1 VGAEPDV
8 AAGVAAGSPDPA
20 AVPTSLDSG
29 HYARLDARLASWD
42 ETLVRRYPGDDGSRQ
57 PVHTVYVP
65 ADRFHAGLPAEWGAS
80 AADLLASHAPDTATL
95 ADVVGIPVDLA
106 EQVRPR
112 LVAKL
117 ATEPIEDL
125 RIDFEDGYGP
135 HPDAEED
142 AAAVDAAD
150 ALAESVGAGT
160 APPYVGIRFKSL
172 EASTRRRGIR
182 TLDLFLT
189 RLAATSGLPDGLTVT
204 LPKVTGVAQVEAFA
218 DLCAAW
224 ERANGL
230 PDGRLRFEIQ
240 IETPQAIL
248 AADGTATVAG
258 MLHAAAGRVS
268 GLHYGTYD
276 YSAALGVSAAYQS
289 LEHPVADHAKAV
301 MQVVAAATGVR
312 VADGSTNVLPVGD
325 RAAVHAAW
333 RLHARL
339 VRRSLERAFY
349 QGWDLHPG
357 HLVTRYAATYAFYR
371 AGFPAAADR
380 LRAYLGRAATGV
392 LDEPATAQAM
402 ASLLVRG
409 LHSGA
414 LDEAE
419 VTGRTGVGRD
429 VLDGFYR
436 RRVG

>member
-1 VGAEPDV
+1 VH
-8 AAGVAAGSPDPA
+8 
-20 AVPTSLDSG
+20 TSLASEPG
-29 HYARLDARLASWD
+29 SKLGSELYARLDDRLAAWD

-65 ADRFHAGLPAEWGAS
+65 ADRFHAGLPAEWGTT
-80 AADLLASHAPDTATL
+80 AAALLTEHAPDPATL

-106 EQVRPR
+106 ERILPR
-112 LVAKL
+112 LLDKL

-135 HPDAEED
+135 HPDADED
-142 AAAVDAAD
+142 AAAVTAAD
-150 ALAESVGAGT
+150 ALATAIGAGT

-182 TLDLFLT
+182 TLDIFLT
-189 RLAATSGLPDGLTVT
+189 RLAAAWDLPSGLPPELVVT
-204 LPKVTGVAQVEAFA
+204 LPKVTDVAQVEAFA
-218 DLCAAW
+218 EVCAAW
-224 ERANGL
+224 EQAAGL

-248 AADGTATVAG
+248 AADGTATVAR
-258 MLHAAAGRVS
+258 MLHAGAGRVS

-276 YSAALGVSAAYQS
+276 YSAACGVSAAYQS

-301 MQVVAAATGVR
+301 MQVAAAATGVR
-312 VADGSTNVLPVGD
+312 VADGSTNVLPVGG
-325 RAAVHAAW
+325 RGAVHAAW

-357 HLVTRYAATYAFYR
+357 HLVTRYATTYAFYR

-380 LRAYLGRAATGV
+380 LRAYLGASLGQAATGV

-402 ASLLVRG
+402 ASLLIRG

-419 VTGRTGVGRD
+419 VTGRAGVGRD

>member
-1 VGAEPDV
+1 VGVE
-8 AAGVAAGSPDPA
+8 AGSPDPA
-20 AVPTSLDSG
+20 AVHTSLGSDQ
-29 HYARLDARLASWD
+29 YTRLDDRLASWD

-65 ADRFHAGLPAEWGAS
+65 ADRFHAGLPAEWGSS

-112 LVAKL
+112 LVGKL
-117 ATEPIEDL
+117 AAEPIEDL

-135 HPDAEED
+135 HPDADED
-142 AAAVDAAD
+142 AVAISAAD
-150 ALAESVGAGT
+150 ALATALGAGT

-182 TLDLFLT
+182 TLDIFLT
-189 RLAATSGLPDGLTVT
+189 RLAATAGLPDGLIVT
-204 LPKVTGVAQVEAFA
+204 LPKVTDVAQAEAFA
-218 DLCAAW
+218 DVCAAW

-248 AADGTATVAG
+248 AADGTATVAR
-258 MLHAAAGRVS
+258 MLHAAPGRVS

-276 YSAALGVSAAYQS
+276 YSAACGVSAAYQS

-301 MQVVAAATGVR
+301 MQVAAAATGVR

-325 RAAVHAAW
+325 RDAVHAAW

-380 LRAYLGRAATGV
+380 LRAYLGQAATGV

-419 VTGRTGVGRD
+419 VTARAGVGRD
-429 VLDGFYR
+429 VLDSFYR